1 MLSETSL
8 FAYFAEL
15 EDPRIEKNRDHPLM
29 NILVIAI
36 LGVICGADNF
46 TEIER
51 FGLAKEEWLKSLLD
65 LENGIPSHD
74 TFGRV
79 FRWLDENAFQDAFL
93 RWTQSLCQVSAGE
106 IIALDGKKLRG
117 SEEKSAKRPGIWMV
131 SAWAKENRLVL
142 GQKKVDEKSNEITA
156 MPELLSRLDIT
167 GAVVTVDALN
177 SQIDLAESIVEAGAD
192 YIFAIKGNQG
202 TVYEDLQLLF
212 EGLEQD
218 DYQGVV
224 FETAKS
230 HSQAHGREEFRH
242 VFVVKESEY
251 LNYLRRAEAWK
262 HLKSLV
268 KLLTV
273 RTSSQ
278 KTEVSTRYFISSWE
292 AGAEAFL
299 RAIRDHW
306 QIENGLHWVLDI
318 AFQEDAS
325 RIRKDHAPQNMAVL
339 RHIALNL
346 LKLERSGKVG
356 IAVKRKMAGWN
367 NAYLLKVLCSSS
379 VET

>member
-1 MLSETSL
+1 MSSYCTISGSNCYSI
-8 FAYFAEL
+8 FA
-15 EDPRIEKNRDHPLM
+15 
-29 NILVIAI
+29 
-36 LGVICGADNF
+36 GVDQEA
-46 TEIER
+46 
-51 FGLAKEEWLKSLLD
+51 WLKTFLD

-79 FRWLDENAFQDAFL
+79 FRWLDETAFQEAFL
-93 RWTQSLCQVSAGE
+93 KWTQSLCQVSKGG

-142 GQKKVDEKSNEITA
+142 GQKQVDEKSNEITA
-156 MPELLSRLDIT
+156 IPELLSRLDIT

-177 SQIDLAESIVEAGAD
+177 SQTHLAEVIAEAGAD

-202 TVYEDLQLLF
+202 TVYEDLHLLF
-212 EGLEQD
+212 EGFEQAN
-218 DYQGVV
+218 YEGVV
-224 FETAKS
+224 FETARS
-230 HSQAHGREEFRH
+230 YSETPGRNEFRQ
-242 VFVVKESEY
+242 VFVVKESDY
-251 LNYLRRAEAWK
+251 LNYLRRVGDWK
-262 HLKSLV
+262 HLSTLV

-273 RTSSQ
+273 RTGSQ
-278 KTEVSTRYFISSWE
+278 KTEVSTRYFISSWD
-292 AGAEAFL
+292 AGATAFL

-346 LKLERSGKVG
+346 LKLERSGNIG
-356 IAVKRKMAGWN
+356 IAAKRKMAGWN
-367 NAYLLKVLCSSS
+367 NDYLLKVLCASSIE
-379 VET
+379 V

>member
-1 MLSETSL
+1 MLPETSL
-8 FAYFAEL
+8 FAYFVGL
-15 EDPRIEKNRDHPLM
+15 EDPRIEKNRDHPLI
-29 NILVIAI
+29 NVLVIAI

-51 FGLAKEEWLKSLLD
+51 FGWAKAEWLSTFLD

-79 FRWLDENAFQDAFL
+79 FRWLDETAFEEAFVN
-93 RWTQSLCQVSAGE
+93 WMQSLCRVSQGE

-117 SEEKSAKRPGIWMV
+117 SEEKSSKRPGIWMV

-142 GQKKVDEKSNEITA
+142 GQKQVDEKSNEITA

-177 SQIDLAESIVEAGAD
+177 SQTHLAEVIVAAGAN

-202 TVYEDLQLLF
+202 TVYEDLHLLF
-212 EGLEQD
+212 EGCEQD
-218 DYQGVV
+218 NYEGVV
-224 FETAKS
+224 FETARS
-230 HSQAHGREEFRH
+230 HSEAHGRNEFRQ
-242 VFVVKESEY
+242 VFVVKESDY
-251 LNYLRRAEAWK
+251 LNYLRRVGDWK
-262 HLKSLV
+262 DLKTLV

-273 RTSSQ
+273 RTDAA
-278 KTEVSTRYFISSWE
+278 KTEVSLRYFISSWT
-292 AGAEAFL
+292 AGAADFL
-299 RAIRDHW
+299 SAIRDHW

-325 RIRKDHAPQNMAVL
+325 RIRKDHAPHNMSVL
-339 RHIALNL
+339 RHMALNL
-346 LKLERSGKVG
+346 LKLERSSRVG
-356 IAVKRKMAGWN
+356 IAAKRKMAGWN
-367 NAYLLKVLCSSS
+367 NDYLLKVLCSSS
-379 VET
+379 IET

>member
-1 MLSETSL
+1 MLPETSL
-8 FAYFAEL
+8 FAYFVGL
-15 EDPRIEKNRDHPLM
+15 EDPRIEKNQDHPLI
-29 NILVIAI
+29 NVLVIAI

-51 FGLAKEEWLKSLLD
+51 FGWAKADWLSTFLD

-79 FRWLDENAFQDAFL
+79 FRWLDETAFQEAFVN
-93 RWTQSLCQVSAGE
+93 WVQSLCQVSQGE
-106 IIALDGKKLRG
+106 IIALDGKKLCG
-117 SEEKSAKRPGIWMV
+117 SEEKSRQRPGIWMV

-142 GQKKVDEKSNEITA
+142 GQQKVAEKSNEITA

-177 SQIDLAESIVEAGAD
+177 SQTHLAEVIVEAGAD

-202 TVYEDLQLLF
+202 TMQEDLHLLF
-212 EGLEQD
+212 EGFEQVN
-218 DYQGVV
+218 YEGVV
-224 FETAKS
+224 FETARS
-230 HSQAHGREEFRH
+230 HAEAHGRNEFRQ
-242 VFVVKESEY
+242 VFVVKENDY
-251 LNYLRRAEAWK
+251 LTYLRRAGDWK
-262 HLKSLV
+262 HLNTLV

-273 RTSSQ
+273 RTGSQ
-278 KTEVSTRYFISSWE
+278 KTEISTRYFISSWD
-292 AGAEAFL
+292 AGAAAFL

-325 RIRKDHAPQNMAVL
+325 RIRKDHAPHNMAVV

-346 LKLERSGKVG
+346 LKLERSSRVG
-356 IAVKRKMAGWN
+356 IAAKRKMAGWN
-367 NAYLLKVLCSSS
+367 NDYLLKVLCSSS
-379 VET
+379 IET

>member
-212 EGLEQD
+212 EGFEQD

>member
-1 MLSETSL
+1 MLPETSL
-8 FAYFAEL
+8 FTYLSEL
-15 EDPRIEKNRDHPLM
+15 EDPRIEKNRDHPLI
-29 NILVIAI
+29 NVLVVAI

-51 FGLAKEEWLKSLLD
+51 FGRAKEAWLSSFLD

-79 FRWLDENAFQDAFL
+79 FRWLDETAFQEAFL
-93 RWTQSLCQVSAGE
+93 KWTQSLCQVSEGE
-106 IIALDGKKLRG
+106 VIALDGKKLRG
-117 SEEKSAKRPGIWMV
+117 SKEKSAKRPGIWMV

-142 GQKKVDEKSNEITA
+142 GQKKVDKKSNEITA

-167 GAVVTVDALN
+167 GAVITVDALN
-177 SQIDLAESIVEAGAD
+177 AQTQLAEVVVEAGAD

-212 EGLEQD
+212 EGFEQD
-218 DYQGVV
+218 NYEGVV

-230 HSQAHGREEFRH
+230 HSEAHGREEFRQ
-242 VFVVKESEY
+242 VFVVKDSQY
-251 LNYLRRAEAWK
+251 LNYLRRDGVWK
-262 HLKSLV
+262 NLKTLV

-273 RTSSQ
+273 RISSQ
-278 KTEVSTRYFISSWE
+278 KTEVSSRYFISSWT
-292 AGAEAFL
+292 AGADAFL

-346 LKLERSGKVG
+346 LKLERSSKVG

-367 NAYLLKVLCSSS
+367 NDYLLKVLCSSRI
-379 VET
+379 ET

>member
-1 MLSETSL
+1 MLPETSL
-8 FAYFAEL
+8 FVYFAEL
-15 EDPRIEKNRDHPLM
+15 EDPRIEKNRDHPLI
-29 NILVIAI
+29 NVLVIAI

-51 FGLAKEEWLKSLLD
+51 FGLAKAEWLQRFLD
-65 LENGIPSHD
+65 LEHGIPSHD

-79 FRWLDENAFQDAFL
+79 FRWLDETAFQEAFL
-93 RWTQSLCQVSAGE
+93 KWTQSLCQISQGE

-142 GQKKVDEKSNEITA
+142 GQKKVSEKSNEITA
-156 MPELLSRLDIT
+156 IPELLSRLDVT

-177 SQIDLAESIVEAGAD
+177 SQTHLAKVIGEAGAD

-212 EGLEQD
+212 EGFEQD
-218 DYQGVV
+218 NYAGVN
-224 FETAKS
+224 FETARS
-230 HSQAHGREEFRH
+230 HSEAHGRTEFRQ
-242 VFVVKESEY
+242 VFVVKESDY
-251 LNYLRRAEAWK
+251 LNYLRRVGDWS
-262 HLKSLV
+262 HLKTLV

-273 RTSSQ
+273 RTGSQ
-278 KTEVSTRYFISSWE
+278 KTEVSTRYFISSWD
-292 AGAEAFL
+292 AGAEDFL

-346 LKLERSGKVG
+346 LKLERSSKVG
-356 IAVKRKMAGWN
+356 IAAKRKMAGWN
-367 NAYLLKVLCSSS
+367 NDYLLNVLCSSR
-379 VET
+379 VEI